1 MVKDLGNGE
10 SYGAVFEVL
19 ENKRFGKRAVLKSF
33 VRDKTGAVNN
43 WLRANTREKVES
55 GFMPAGGDPRLPNNV
70 KDAKADP
77 PDFSDLSIAVRNDKT
92 LRLLQAEG
100 F

>member
-77 PDFSDLSIAVRNDKT
+77 P
-92 LRLLQAEG
+92 G
-100 F
+100 FQQFEYNAKCTRTQGRT